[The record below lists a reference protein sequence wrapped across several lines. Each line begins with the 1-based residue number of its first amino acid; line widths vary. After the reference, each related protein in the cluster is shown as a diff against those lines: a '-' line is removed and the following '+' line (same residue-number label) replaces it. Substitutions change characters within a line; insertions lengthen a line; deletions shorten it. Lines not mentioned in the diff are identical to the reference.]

1 MTGNN
6 SPSTLVGNI
15 EIKLEHPYIQF
26 HFCQP
31 YSEHQAA
38 DLFYTWKIWKKVSIY
53 LLLERKHK
61 NQLKE
66 RKLRRLSIDR
76 SVMDWFPLDDL
87 QFFKTI
93 RVAQENV
100 LASGTKATT
109 TMPRLAPA
117 EPRRVMDLANHLSFT
132 ISTLFR
138 DSRAWKAVHYS

>member
-1 MTGNN
+1 M
-6 SPSTLVGNI
+6 
-15 EIKLEHPYIQF
+15 EIKLKHPYIQL

-31 YSEHQAA
+31 YSEQQAE

-53 LLLERKHK
+53 YLLERKHK

-66 RKLRRLSIDR
+66 RKLRILSIDR

-100 LASGTKATT
+100 LASGQ
-109 TMPRLAPA
+109 
-117 EPRRVMDLANHLSFT
+117 
-132 ISTLFR
+132 
-138 DSRAWKAVHYS
+138 